1 MRTELASLALSVLA
15 AILAAPASA
24 DVAAGGREIPCTCRD
39 SHGGVR
45 ELGQEVCLVVDGRAF
60 MARCEMALNVTTW
73 RDTGMGCASSGLEGG
88 GEVGGPVLEPGAIDA
103 EIVPSETQ
111 S

>member
-1 MRTELASLALSVLA
+1 MLALLALSAHAVPLA
-15 AILAAPASA
+15 ASA
-24 DVAAGGREIPCTCRD
+24 DAAAGGREIPCTCRD
-39 SHGGVR
+39 SRGELR

-73 RDTGMGCASSGLEGG
+73 RDTGAGCVSSSLQGG
-88 GEVGGPVLEPGAIDA
+88 AQPSGPVFQPGAVDA
-103 EIVPSETQ
+103 EIVPSEAQ